1 MPYLNFLGRDPPTY
15 DDDEPDGD
23 EPEDLEPIPDG
34 YDEHVAGG
42 CVVLVPIGG
51 VPWW

>member
-1 MPYLNFLGRDPPTY
+1 MNFLDRDPPTY

-23 EPEDLEPIPDG
+23 EPEDHESDPCPDG
-34 YDEHVAGG
+34 DEERVAGG
-42 CVVLVPIGG
+42 CVVLFPTGG